1 MVMEVREKDACWA
14 SDLCNWVD
22 FSVVH
27 GERNPGGGTG
37 FKRNSRISNMRG

>member
-1 MVMEVREKDACWA
+1 MEVREKDACWA

-27 GERNPGGGTG
+27 GERNPGGGTVSKG
-37 FKRNSRISNMRG
+37 IQESLT